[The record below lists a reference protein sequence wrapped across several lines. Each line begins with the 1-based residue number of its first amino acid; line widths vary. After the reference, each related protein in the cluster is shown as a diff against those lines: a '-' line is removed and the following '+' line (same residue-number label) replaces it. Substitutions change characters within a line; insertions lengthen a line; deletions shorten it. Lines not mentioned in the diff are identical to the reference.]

1 MSRVCELTG
10 KKVIVGNKVSH
21 SNIKTKR
28 RFYPNLQTKRFFI
41 PEEDKWITL
50 KVSSAALRT
59 IDKKG
64 ISAVIKEAREKGCRF
79 IMIATDGVFSMDGDI
94 ALLKEICDLADK
106 YQAMVAGMM
115 MGYLILITY
124 VPAISLWLPNLLFQ

>member
-10 KKVIVGNKVSH
+10 KKVTVGNKVSH

-28 RFYPNLQTKRFFI
+28 RFYPNLQTKRFYI

-50 KVSSAALRT
+50 KVSTSALRT

-64 ISAVIKEAREKGCRF
+64 ISACLKEAREQGF
-79 IMIATDGVFSMDGDI
+79 
-94 ALLKEICDLADK
+94 LLK
-106 YQAMVAGMM
+106 
-115 MGYLILITY
+115 
-124 VPAISLWLPNLLFQ
+124 